1 MSVRSFV
8 LAVLMLG
15 VLGSVAAASA
25 AKDLSSAASH
35 EKIAFVLVT
44 DQGATGVD
52 QARSLIE
59 QAMKQV
65 KKSTLVEVDRSNPE
79 NAELVTRFRVAG
91 APVPLILITTRNG
104 LLAAGVVAAQTTA
117 EQLVTMVPSPKKG
130 EVIQALQ
137 GGKSVFITASRRG
150 MTTQSGAT
158 ASCAAACGQMANQS
172 VMVQIDMDDP
182 QETAFL
188 TAMKVNLASTEPV
201 TLVVNAQGQVTGTY
215 AGATDVAT
223 LVQAATKKGGGCA
236 PGACGPGSGKS
247 CGPTK

>member
-1 MSVRSFV
+1 MSVRSLV
-8 LAVLMLG
+8 LAALLLG
-15 VLGSVAAASA
+15 LVGSIVAASA
-25 AKDLSSAASH
+25 SKDLSSAANH

-44 DQGATGVD
+44 DQAAAGVD
-52 QARSLIE
+52 QARNLIE

-65 KKSTLVEVDRSNPE
+65 KKSTLIELDRSNPE
-79 NAELVTRFRVAG
+79 NAELVARFRVAG
-91 APVPLILITTRNG
+91 APVPLIMITTRSG
-104 LLAAGVVAAQTTA
+104 LLAAGVPAAQMTV
-117 EQLVTMVPSPKKG
+117 EQLVALVPSPKKS
-130 EVIQALQ
+130 EIIQAIQ

-150 MTTQSGAT
+150 MATQSGAT
-158 ASCAAACGQMANQS
+158 ASCAAACGQMADKS

-188 TAMKVNLASTEPV
+188 TAMKINLASTEPV

-215 AGATDVAT
+215 AGAADVAT
-223 LVQAATKKGGGCA
+223 LVQAATKKAAGCA